1 MKVRFLGAHNTETA
15 TSRLAG
21 LLVDGRLALDAG
33 SLTGSLTL
41 AAQLDLAAVLI
52 THAHFD
58 HIRDVPLIA
67 MNCYL
72 GDRQVTIYGTEATRA
87 TLAAH
92 LLNGQVYARFLDK
105 GVIDYRPVAPLVPF
119 QVGSYEALPVP
130 VRHSVPAVGYELARG
145 GRRLFYTGD
154 TGPGLRETWAHVR
167 PDALIIEATSAN
179 RWTEFGRTSLHLS
192 PALLREELLEFRTLK
207 GYLPRV
213 YTVHMHQPQE
223 AEIRTELAQ
232 VADELGCDIVPAAEG
247 MEVEV

>member
-41 AAQLDLAAVLI
+41 AEQLDLTAVLI

-58 HIRDVPLIA
+58 HVRDVPLIA

-72 GDRQVTIYGTEATRA
+72 SDRQVAVYGTEATRA

-92 LLNGQVYARFLDK
+92 LLNGQVYAHFLDK
-105 GVIDYRPVAPLVPF
+105 GVIDYHSVTPLTPF
-119 QVGSYEALPVP
+119 QVGDYAVLPVP
-130 VRHSVPAVGYELARG
+130 VRHPVPAVGYELAAG

-167 PDALIIEATSAN
+167 PDVLIIETTSAN

-192 PALLREELLEFRTLK
+192 PALLREELLSFRELQ
-207 GYLPRV
+207 GYLPCV

-223 AEIRTELAQ
+223 AELRAELAE
-232 VADELGCDIVPAAEG
+232 VAAEFSCVIVPAAEG